1 MEKRKTRK
9 GNGEGSIMK
18 IAPGKWKATITV
30 GRDEDGKIKRKVFY
44 GKTKE
49 EAKDKADKYRL
60 ANKSGLLLID
70 DKITLQEWVRTWIFE
85 YMANKLKSS
94 SLARYEGIYRN
105 YIKDTSLGKIKL
117 KDLKPSHL
125 QNYYNTLVR
134 QNGKT
139 ASTVK
144 TLNKLLK
151 AAMAQALFEKYI
163 LTNPCNHVNLPKV
176 KSITEVEIFTLEEQ
190 AQFIDALQGHRQKL
204 LFLMALS
211 TGLRIAELLGLRWA
225 DIDMESGELTVNQT
239 LRREVKIDISKGEK
253 SEGMKTEIQAGTP
266 KTESSRR
273 SIPLLP
279 EIITE
284 LRLHKIRQNE
294 ERTAAGLGKYIDNDL
309 VFPNEIGEPTDAR
322 NLTRSYKRVL
332 DRAGIK
338 YKKFHALRHTFA
350 TRLFERGVPLITV
363 SKLLGHSDTSITA
376 DIYTHVMPEEK
387 IKAIE
392 KLNDLFSPKAP

>member
-105 YIKDTSLGKIKL
+105 YIKDTSLGKTKL

-125 QNYYNTLVR
+125 QTYYNTLAR

-151 AAMAQALFEKYI
+151 SAMSQALFEKYI
-163 LTNPCNHVNLPKV
+163 VSNPCNHVNLPKV
-176 KSITEVEIFTLEEQ
+176 KPITEVEIFTLEEQ
-190 AQFIDALQGHRQKL
+190 AQFTDALEGHRHKL

>member
-1 MEKRKTRK
+1 
-9 GNGEGSIMK
+9 
-18 IAPGKWKATITV
+18 
-30 GRDEDGKIKRKVFY
+30 
-44 GKTKE
+44 
-49 EAKDKADKYRL
+49 
-60 ANKSGLLLID
+60 
-70 DKITLQEWVRTWIFE
+70 
-85 YMANKLKSS
+85 
-94 SLARYEGIYRN
+94 
-105 YIKDTSLGKIKL
+105 
-117 KDLKPSHL
+117 
-125 QNYYNTLVR
+125 
-134 QNGKT
+134 
-139 ASTVK
+139 
-144 TLNKLLK
+144 
-151 AAMAQALFEKYI
+151 MAQALFEKYI

-190 AQFIDALQGHRQKL
+190 AQFINALEGHRNKL

-225 DIDMESGELTVNQT
+225 DIDMESEELTVNQT
-239 LRREVKIDISKGEK
+239 LRREVNIDIMKGEK
-253 SEGMKTEIQAGTP
+253 ADGMKTEIKAGTP
-266 KTESSRR
+266 KTQSSRR

-284 LRLHKIRQNE
+284 LRLHKIRQNKE
-294 ERTAAGLGKYIDNDL
+294 KTAAGLGKYIDNDL